1 MNTRNSSFEL
11 LRIIA
16 IIFIG
21 FLHSMG
27 IAYKGQLSEAN
38 NLLGDVINAVC
49 NTGVC
54 CFILISGYYG
64 IRFKAG
70 RFVQL
75 CILTTLYSIL
85 VALLNSNGKFDFS
98 FYKALFVIPRYGNWF
113 MACYL
118 ITMIFSSFINSFV
131 ENWDRLKFA
140 NLLLISFACFSVVP
154 ICFPRPDSP
163 IMDNYGGGKNLVYFL
178 FVYMTGRY
186 VRMHHDV
193 DYSRVITFGV
203 FLLCS
208 LSIIFLNSMIH
219 QILHRPDNIFAMDNS
234 PFVLLSSLS
243 IFYFFKSLSFSNQIV
258 NWVASSVLTVFLL
271 DGIRAYVDRFINV
284 QAYGTHNMLILYIVL
299 EVLVVFIVAL
309 IVDKLRIYLFGKME
323 DRLISRIVSIIN
335 KFWQQIVVVK

>member
-1 MNTRNSSFEL
+1 MKSRNSSFEL

-21 FLHSMG
+21 FMHSMG

-38 NLLGDVINAVC
+38 SLLGDVLNAVC
-49 NTGVC
+49 NTGVS

-70 RFVQL
+70 RFLQL
-75 CILTTLYSIL
+75 CILTTLYSIF
-85 VALLNSNGKFDFS
+85 VTLLNSNGNIDYIDLS

-118 ITMIFSSFINSFV
+118 ITMLLSSYINNFV
-131 ENWDRLKFA
+131 ENLEKHKYYH
-140 NLLLISFACFSVVP
+140 LLLLLFIVLSVVP
-154 ICFPRPDSP
+154 ILFPRPDSP

-193 DYSRVITFGV
+193 DYSRVKTFGV

-219 QILHRPDNIFAMDNS
+219 HILHRPDKIFAMDNS
-234 PFVLLSSLS
+234 PFILLSSLS

-258 NWVASSVLTVFLL
+258 NWVASSVLAVFLL
-271 DGIRAYVDRFINV
+271 DGIRTYVDKFIAV
-284 QAYGTHNMLILYIVL
+284 ASYSTDCMLIYYISL
-299 EVLVVFIVAL
+299 EVSSVFLFAL
-309 IVDKLRIYLFGKME
+309 LVDKLRILFFGKIE
-323 DRLISRIVSIIN
+323 DVVISKIVGIMSIWKGWEI
-335 KFWQQIVVVK
+335 

>member
-1 MNTRNSSFEL
+1 MNKRNSSFEL

-118 ITMIFSSFINSFV
+118 ITMLLSSYINNFV
-131 ENWDRLKFA
+131 ENLEKHKYYH
-140 NLLLISFACFSVVP
+140 LLL
-154 ICFPRPDSP
+154 
-163 IMDNYGGGKNLVYFL
+163 LL
-178 FVYMTGRY
+178 FIV
-186 VRMHHDV
+186 
-193 DYSRVITFGV
+193 
-203 FLLCS
+203 
-208 LSIIFLNSMIH
+208 
-219 QILHRPDNIFAMDNS
+219 
-234 PFVLLSSLS
+234 LS
-243 IFYFFKSLSFSNQIV
+243 IFI
-258 NWVASSVLTVFLL
+258 
-271 DGIRAYVDRFINV
+271 
-284 QAYGTHNMLILYIVL
+284 
-299 EVLVVFIVAL
+299 
-309 IVDKLRIYLFGKME
+309 
-323 DRLISRIVSIIN
+323 
-335 KFWQQIVVVK
+335 

>member
-1 MNTRNSSFEL
+1 MNKRNSSFEL

-85 VALLNSNGKFDFS
+85 VTLLNSNGKFDFS

-163 IMDNYGGGKNLVYFL
+163 IMDNYGGGQKFSL
-178 FVYMTGRY
+178 FPIRLYDR
-186 VRMHHDV
+186 
-193 DYSRVITFGV
+193 S
-203 FLLCS
+203 LCS
-208 LSIIFLNSMIH
+208 
-219 QILHRPDNIFAMDNS
+219 
-234 PFVLLSSLS
+234 
-243 IFYFFKSLSFSNQIV
+243 Y
-258 NWVASSVLTVFLL
+258 AS
-271 DGIRAYVDRFINV
+271 
-284 QAYGTHNMLILYIVL
+284 
-299 EVLVVFIVAL
+299 
-309 IVDKLRIYLFGKME
+309 
-323 DRLISRIVSIIN
+323 
-335 KFWQQIVVVK
+335 